1 MLLNIFNCSPR
12 GERSNSAIL
21 TRAFAKG
28 FCDTEEFPGNQF
40 QEFFLARQED
50 FEKARE
56 AFPQKSTALVAF
68 PIYVDA
74 MPGLAKNFFETLR
87 SYKGACGSTRMIFL
101 IQTGFPEETHTR
113 PMQAYLPKLARRL
126 GTLCPGVIRMGSGEG
141 IRRQGKKHRGRKLL
155 NRYEQM
161 GRSYART
168 GILDEK
174 ILAGLTGPT
183 RHSPLLM
190 RFVLPLVNH
199 FFWNRELKKNGA
211 YSKRFDRPLD

>member
-12 GERSNSAIL
+12 GKRSNSAIL

-28 FCDTEEFPGNQF
+28 FCDTEEFPENQF
-40 QEFFLARQED
+40 QEFFLVNPGD
-50 FEKARE
+50 FERARE
-56 AFPQKSTALVAF
+56 AFPQESTALTAF

-74 MPGLAKNFFETLR
+74 MPGLAKNFFETLENC
-87 SYKGACGSTRMIFL
+87 KGVCGSTRMIFL

-113 PMQAYLPKLARRL
+113 PMQAYLIKLARRL
-126 GTLCPGVIRMGSGEG
+126 GTPCPGVIRMGSGEG
-141 IRRQGKKHRGRKLL
+141 IRQQEKSRRGRKLL
-155 NRYEQM
+155 NRYEQL

-199 FFWNRELKKNGA
+199 FFWDRELKKNGA
-211 YSKRFDRPLD
+211 HSKRFDRPLD